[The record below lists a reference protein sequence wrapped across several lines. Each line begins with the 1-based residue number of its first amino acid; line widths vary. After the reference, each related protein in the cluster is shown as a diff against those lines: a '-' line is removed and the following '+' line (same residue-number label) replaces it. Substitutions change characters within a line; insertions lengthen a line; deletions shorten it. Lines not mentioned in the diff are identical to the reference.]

1 MKPRDIKI
9 IQSVL
14 EVIKEPIKVTEIY
27 HKAKELFEKGEITNM
42 FDCGGETPHQSVSSY
57 IYTALNK
64 GEELPF
70 LKAQE
75 KPVLI
80 ALKDAPKEPVLS
92 AEKISTPSV
101 KIAHERDLHP
111 FLTYMAINN
120 ENLKCYTK
128 TIFHEES
135 SKSIKGMDRWL
146 YPDMVGVRFLHA
158 EWSNENLIAF
168 SKKFDTLPVKL
179 VSFELKKE
187 ISVHNCRECYFQ
199 AISNSSWANEGY
211 LVGHHVDTHNL
222 KLMDLLKRLHASFGI
237 GVIDLRTNEDKSAIL
252 LNAKYKEKID
262 YTMAQELSDKNK
274 KFSGFLK
281 SVVDYDPDFPN
292 RYKDE
297 FDEVKKKEEL
307 YPITHNFL
315 FKNALSGFVRAFQ
328 KPQIKR

>member
-1 MKPRDIKI
+1 MKPRDIEI
-9 IQSVL
+9 VQSVL
-14 EVIKEPIKVTEIY
+14 EITGPISPTEVY
-27 HKAKELFEKGEITNM
+27 DKAKELFEKGEITNM
-42 FDCGGETPHQSVSSY
+42 FDYGGKTPHQSVSAS

-70 LKAQE
+70 FKVQE
-75 KPVLI
+75 KPTLI
-80 ALKDAPKEPVLS
+80 ALKGAAKELGLNAQKP
-92 AEKISTPSV
+92 STPNA
-101 KIAHERDLHP
+101 KIVHNKIVHERDLHP

-135 SKSIKGMDRWL
+135 SKSPKGMDRWL

-158 EWSNENLIAF
+158 ELSNENLIAF
-168 SKKFDTLPVKL
+168 SKKFDTLPIKL

-199 AISNSSWANEGY
+199 AISNSSNEGY
-211 LVGHHVDTHNL
+211 LVGHHIDTHNPQ
-222 KLMDLLKRLHASFGI
+222 LMDLLKRLHASFGI
-237 GVIDLRTNEDKSAIL
+237 GVIDLRTDEDKSAIL

-262 YTMAQELSDKNK
+262 YTMAQELSEKNK

-281 SVVDYDPDFPN
+281 SDYDPN
-292 RYKDE
+292 YQHRYKDE

-307 YPITHNFL
+307 YPLTH
-315 FKNALSGFVRAFQ
+315 KLSF
-328 KPQIKR
+328 

>member
-1 MKPRDIKI
+1 MKPQDIGI
-9 IQSVL
+9 IQSIL
-14 EVIKEPIKVTEIY
+14 EIIKEPIKVTEIY
-27 HKAKELFEKGEITNM
+27 HKAKELFEKGEIENM
-42 FDCGGETPHQSVSSY
+42 FDYGGNTPNQSVSSS

-70 LKAQE
+70 LKTQE

-80 ALKDAPKEPVLS
+80 ALKGMAKEPVLNAQKSSIPS
-92 AEKISTPSV
+92 APGA
-101 KIAHERDLHP
+101 KIAYERDLRP
-111 FLTYMAINN
+111 FLTYMACHN

-128 TIFHEES
+128 TIFHEGS
-135 SKSIKGMDRWL
+135 LKSPKGMDRWL

-158 EWSNENLIAF
+158 ELSNENLIAF

-187 ISVHNCRECYFQ
+187 ISVNNCRECYFQ

-211 LVGHHVDTHNL
+211 LVGHHIATHDP

-237 GVIDLRTNEDKSAIL
+237 GVIDLRTDEDKSAIL

-262 YTMAQELSDKNK
+262 YTVALELSEKNEE
-274 KFSGFLK
+274 FSGFLK
-281 SVVDYDPDFPN
+281 SVVDYDPKNQN

-297 FDEVKKKEEL
+297 FDKIKKKEEL
-307 YPITHNFL
+307 YPN
-315 FKNALSGFVRAFQ
+315 S
-328 KPQIKR
+328 

>member
-1 MKPRDIKI
+1 MKPQDIEI
-9 IQSVL
+9 VQSVL
-14 EVIKEPIKVTEIY
+14 EITGPIKVTEVY
-27 HKAKELFEKGEITNM
+27 DKAKELFEKGEITNM
-42 FDCGGETPHQSVSSY
+42 FDYGGNTPDRSVSAF
-57 IYTALNK
+57 IYTALSK
-64 GEELPF
+64 GEEVPF

-80 ALKDAPKEPVLS
+80 ALKDVAKEPVLNT
-92 AEKISTPSV
+92 EKISVSSA
-101 KIAHERDLHP
+101 KIAHNKIMHERDLHP
-111 FLTYMAINN
+111 FLTYMAFYN

-135 SKSIKGMDRWL
+135 VKSPKGMDRWL

-158 EWSNENLIAF
+158 ELSNENLIAF

-187 ISVHNCRECYFQ
+187 ISVNNCRECYFQ

-211 LVGHHVDTHNL
+211 LVGRHIDTHNPQ
-222 KLMDLLKRLHASFGI
+222 LMDLLKRLHASFGI
-237 GVIDLRTNEDKSAIL
+237 GVIDLRTDENKSAIL

-262 YTMAQELSDKNK
+262 YTVALELSDKNE

-307 YPITHNFL
+307 YPNSS
-315 FKNALSGFVRAFQ
+315 LSF
-328 KPQIKR
+328 

>member
-1 MKPRDIKI
+1 MKPQDIEI
-9 IQSVL
+9 VQSVL
-14 EVIKEPIKVTEIY
+14 EAIKEPIKVTEIY
-27 HKAKELFEKGEITNM
+27 DKAKELFEKGEITNM
-42 FDCGGETPHQSVSSY
+42 FDCGGKTPHQSVSAA

-70 LKAQE
+70 LKTQE
-75 KPVLI
+75 KPALI
-80 ALKDAPKEPVLS
+80 ALKGAAKELS
-92 AEKISTPSV
+92 LNAQKPSV
-101 KIAHERDLHP
+101 PSAKIARERGLHP
-111 FLTYMAINN
+111 FLTYMAFHN

-135 SKSIKGMDRWL
+135 LKSQKGMDRWL

-158 EWSNENLIAF
+158 ELSNENLIAF
-168 SKKFDTLPVKL
+168 SKKFDTLPIKL

-211 LVGHHVDTHNL
+211 LVGRHIDTHNPQ
-222 KLMDLLKRLHASFGI
+222 LMDLLKRLHASFGI
-237 GVIDLRTNEDKSAIL
+237 GVIDLRTDEDKSAIL

-262 YTMAQELSDKNK
+262 YTVALELSAKNE

-307 YPITHNFL
+307 YPNPS
-315 FKNALSGFVRAFQ
+315 LSF
-328 KPQIKR
+328 

>member
-1 MKPRDIKI
+1 MKPQDIEI
-9 IQSVL
+9 VQSVL
-14 EVIKEPIKVTEIY
+14 EITGPISPTEVY
-27 HKAKELFEKGEITNM
+27 DKAKELFEKGEITNM
-42 FDCGGETPHQSVSSY
+42 FDYGGKTPHQSVSSY

-70 LKAQE
+70 KKVRE
-75 KPVLI
+75 KPALI
-80 ALKDAPKEPVLS
+80 ALKSAAKELGLNAQKPSAP
-92 AEKISTPSV
+92 ST

-111 FLTYMAINN
+111 FLTYMAFHN

-135 SKSIKGMDRWL
+135 LKSSKGMDRWL

-187 ISVHNCRECYFQ
+187 ISVNNCRECYFQ

-211 LVGHHVDTHNL
+211 LVGRHIDTHNPQ
-222 KLMDLLKRLHASFGI
+222 LMDLLKRLHASFGI
-237 GVIDLRTNEDKSAIL
+237 GVIDLRINENKSAIL

-262 YTMAQELSDKNK
+262 YTMASELSDKNK

-292 RYKDE
+292 RYRDE
-297 FDEVKKKEEL
+297 FDEIKKKEEL
-307 YPITHNFL
+307 YPNPS
-315 FKNALSGFVRAFQ
+315 LSF
-328 KPQIKR
+328 

>member
-1 MKPRDIKI
+1 MKPQDIEI
-9 IQSVL
+9 VQSVL
-14 EVIKEPIKVTEIY
+14 EITGPINPTKVY
-27 HKAKELFEKGEITNM
+27 DKAKELFERGEITNM
-42 FDCGGETPHQSVSSY
+42 FDCGGETPHQSVSTS

-70 LKAQE
+70 LKTQE

-80 ALKDAPKEPVLS
+80 ALKGTAKEPVLNT
-92 AEKISTPSV
+92 EKISAPIV
-101 KIAHERDLHP
+101 KIMHERDLHP
-111 FLTYMAINN
+111 FLTYMAIHN

-146 YPDMVGVRFLHA
+146 YPDMVGVRFLYA

-199 AISNSSWANEGY
+199 AISNSSNEGY
-211 LVGHHVDTHNL
+211 LVGRHVDTHNPQ
-222 KLMDLLKRLHASFGI
+222 LMDLLKRLHASFGI
-237 GVIDLRTNEDKSAIL
+237 GVIDLRTDEDKSAIL

-262 YTMAQELSDKNK
+262 YTVALELSEKNE

-281 SVVDYDPDFPN
+281 SVVDYDPAHSY

-297 FDEVKKKEEL
+297 FDEIKKKEEL
-307 YPITHNFL
+307 YPN
-315 FKNALSGFVRAFQ
+315 S
-328 KPQIKR
+328 

>member
-1 MKPRDIKI
+1 MKLQDVEIV
-9 IQSVL
+9 QSVL
-14 EVIKEPIKVTEIY
+14 EITGPISPTEVY
-27 HKAKELFEKGEITNM
+27 DKAKELFEKGEITNM
-42 FDCGGETPHQSVSSY
+42 FDCGGKTPHQSVSSY

-80 ALKDAPKEPVLS
+80 ALKSAMNEPVLNTQKPS
-92 AEKISTPSV
+92 APSV
-101 KIAHERDLHP
+101 KIAHNKIMHERDLHP

-135 SKSIKGMDRWL
+135 LKSPKGMDRWL

-158 EWSNENLIAF
+158 ELSNENLIAF

-187 ISVHNCRECYFQ
+187 ISVNNCRECYFQ
-199 AISNSSWANEGY
+199 TISNSSNEGY
-211 LVGHHVDTHNL
+211 LVGGHINTHDL

-237 GVIDLRTNEDKSAIL
+237 GVIDLRTDEDKSAIL

-262 YTMAQELSDKNK
+262 YTMALELSDKNE

-281 SVVDYDPDFPN
+281 SVVDYDPAHSY

-307 YPITHNFL
+307 YPNPS
-315 FKNALSGFVRAFQ
+315 LSF
-328 KPQIKR
+328 

>member
-1 MKPRDIKI
+1 MKPRDIEI
-9 IQSVL
+9 VQSVL
-14 EVIKEPIKVTEIY
+14 EITGPIKVTEIY
-27 HKAKELFEKGEITNM
+27 DKAKELFEKGEITKM
-42 FDCGGETPHQSVSSY
+42 FDCGGKTPNQSVSAA

-70 LKAQE
+70 KKAQE
-75 KPVLI
+75 KPTLI
-80 ALKDAPKEPVLS
+80 ALKGAANELGLNAQK
-92 AEKISTPSV
+92 PSV
-101 KIAHERDLHP
+101 PSDKIVHERDLHP

-135 SKSIKGMDRWL
+135 SKSPKGMDRWL

-158 EWSNENLIAF
+158 ELSNENLIAF

-211 LVGHHVDTHNL
+211 LVGRNIDTHNPQ
-222 KLMDLLKRLHASFGI
+222 LMDLLKRLHASFGI
-237 GVIDLRTNEDKSAIL
+237 GVIDLRTDEDKSAIL

-262 YTMAQELSDKNK
+262 YTVASELSDKNK

-281 SVVDYDPDFPN
+281 SVVDYDPKTQH

-307 YPITHNFL
+307 YPNPS
-315 FKNALSGFVRAFQ
+315 LSF
-328 KPQIKR
+328 

>member
-1 MKPRDIKI
+1 MKPQDIKI

-14 EVIKEPIKVTEIY
+14 EIIKEPIKVTEIY
-27 HKAKELFEKGEITNM
+27 HKAQELFEKGEIENM
-42 FDCGGETPHQSVSSY
+42 FDYGGNTPDQSVSAA

-64 GEELPF
+64 GEDLPF
-70 LKAQE
+70 LKVRE

-80 ALKDAPKEPVLS
+80 ALKDAVKEPVLNALKSS
-92 AEKISTPSV
+92 ALGV
-101 KIAHERDLHP
+101 KIAHERNLHP
-111 FLTYMAINN
+111 FLTYMAFFN

-128 TIFHEES
+128 TIFHEGS
-135 SKSIKGMDRWL
+135 LKSPKGMDRWL

-158 EWSNENLIAF
+158 ELSNENLIAF

-179 VSFELKKE
+179 VSFELKRE
-187 ISVHNCRECYFQ
+187 IGVNNCRECYFQ

-211 LVGHHVDTHNL
+211 LVGHHIDP

-262 YTMAQELSDKNK
+262 YTVALELSEKNEE
-274 KFSGFLK
+274 FSGFLK
-281 SVVDYDPDFPN
+281 SVVDYDPKNQN

-297 FDEVKKKEEL
+297 FDEIKKKEEL
-307 YPITHNFL
+307 YP
-315 FKNALSGFVRAFQ
+315 
-328 KPQIKR
+328 

>member
-1 MKPRDIKI
+1 MKSRDIGI
-9 IQSVL
+9 VQSVL
-14 EVIKEPIKVTEIY
+14 EITGPIKVTEIY
-27 HKAKELFEKGEITNM
+27 HKAKELFEKGEIENM
-42 FDCGGETPHQSVSSY
+42 FDCGGNTPNQSVSSY

-70 LKAQE
+70 LKVQE

-80 ALKDAPKEPVLS
+80 ALKDVPKEPFLN
-92 AEKISTPSV
+92 AQKPSTPGV
-101 KIAHERDLHP
+101 KIAHERNLHP
-111 FLTYMAINN
+111 FLTYMAFFN

-128 TIFHEES
+128 TIFHEGS
-135 SKSIKGMDRWL
+135 LKSPKGMDRWL

-158 EWSNENLIAF
+158 ELSNENLIAF

-211 LVGHHVDTHNL
+211 LVGHHIDTHNP

-237 GVIDLRTNEDKSAIL
+237 GVIDLRTDENKSTIL

-262 YTMAQELSDKNK
+262 YTVALELSEKNEE
-274 KFSGFLK
+274 FSGFLK
-281 SVVDYDPDFPN
+281 SVVDYDPKNQN

-297 FDEVKKKEEL
+297 FDEIKKKEEL
-307 YPITHNFL
+307 YPN
-315 FKNALSGFVRAFQ
+315 S
-328 KPQIKR
+328 

>member
-1 MKPRDIKI
+1 MKPRDIEI
-9 IQSVL
+9 VQSVL
-14 EVIKEPIKVTEIY
+14 EITGPISPTEVY
-27 HKAKELFEKGEITNM
+27 DKAKELFEKGEITKM
-42 FDCGGETPHQSVSSY
+42 FDYGGNTPYQSVSAA

-70 LKAQE
+70 FKARE
-75 KPVLI
+75 KPTLI
-80 ALKDAPKEPVLS
+80 ALKSAAKEPVLS
-92 AEKISTPSV
+92 IEKPSAPIA

-211 LVGHHVDTHNL
+211 LVGRHIDTRNPQ
-222 KLMDLLKRLHASFGI
+222 LMDLLKRLHASFGI
-237 GVIDLRTNEDKSAIL
+237 GVIDLRTDEDKSAIL

-262 YTMAQELSDKNK
+262 YTVALELSAKNE

-307 YPITHNFL
+307 YPNPS
-315 FKNALSGFVRAFQ
+315 LSF
-328 KPQIKR
+328 

>member
-1 MKPRDIKI
+1 MKPQDIEI
-9 IQSVL
+9 VQSVL
-14 EVIKEPIKVTEIY
+14 EITGPIKPTEVY
-27 HKAKELFEKGEITNM
+27 DKAKELFEKGEITKM
-42 FDCGGETPHQSVSSY
+42 FDYGGNTPDQSVSAS

-70 LKAQE
+70 LKVQE

-80 ALKDAPKEPVLS
+80 ALKGAAKEPVLS
-92 AEKISTPSV
+92 SEKISAPSV

-111 FLTYMAINN
+111 FLTYMAFYN

-135 SKSIKGMDRWL
+135 SKSPKGMDRWL

-168 SKKFDTLPVKL
+168 SKKFDTLPIKL

-199 AISNSSWANEGY
+199 AISNSSNEGY
-211 LVGHHVDTHNL
+211 LVGRHIDTHNPQ
-222 KLMDLLKRLHASFGI
+222 LMDLLKRLHASFGI

-262 YTMAQELSDKNK
+262 YTVASELSAKNE

-281 SVVDYDPDFPN
+281 SVVDYDPKTQH

-307 YPITHNFL
+307 YPNPS
-315 FKNALSGFVRAFQ
+315 LSF
-328 KPQIKR
+328 

>member
-1 MKPRDIKI
+1 MKPQDIEI
-9 IQSVL
+9 VQSVL
-14 EVIKEPIKVTEIY
+14 EAIKEPIKVTEIY
-27 HKAKELFEKGEITNM
+27 DKAKELFERGEIANM
-42 FDCGGETPHQSVSSY
+42 FDCGGETPHQSVSAS
-57 IYTALNK
+57 IYTALKN
-64 GEELPF
+64 GEEAPF
-70 LKAQE
+70 LKTQE

-80 ALKDAPKEPVLS
+80 ALKGAAKEPVLS
-92 AEKISTPSV
+92 AEKISAPNA
-101 KIAHERDLHP
+101 KIVHNKIMHERDLHP
-111 FLTYMAINN
+111 FLTYMAFYN

-135 SKSIKGMDRWL
+135 SKSPKGMDRWL

-158 EWSNENLIAF
+158 ELSNENLIAF

-211 LVGHHVDTHNL
+211 LVGRHIDTQNPQ
-222 KLMDLLKRLHASFGI
+222 LMDLLKRLHASFGI

-262 YTMAQELSDKNK
+262 YTVALELSEKNK

-307 YPITHNFL
+307 YPNPS
-315 FKNALSGFVRAFQ
+315 LSF
-328 KPQIKR
+328 

>member
-1 MKPRDIKI
+1 M
-9 IQSVL
+9 
-14 EVIKEPIKVTEIY
+14 
-27 HKAKELFEKGEITNM
+27 
-42 FDCGGETPHQSVSSY
+42 
-57 IYTALNK
+57 
-64 GEELPF
+64 
-70 LKAQE
+70 QE
-75 KPVLI
+75 KPALI
-80 ALKDAPKEPVLS
+80 ALKGAAKEPVLNTK
-92 AEKISTPSV
+92 KISAPNV
-101 KIAHERDLHP
+101 KIARERGLHP
-111 FLTYMAINN
+111 FLTYMAFYN

-135 SKSIKGMDRWL
+135 SKSPKGMDRWF

-211 LVGHHVDTHNL
+211 LVGRHIDTHNPQ
-222 KLMDLLKRLHASFGI
+222 LMDLLKRLHASFGI

-262 YTMAQELSDKNK
+262 YTVALELSEKNE

-281 SVVDYDPDFPN
+281 SVVDYDPN
-292 RYKDE
+292 YQHRYKDE

-307 YPITHNFL
+307 YPNPS
-315 FKNALSGFVRAFQ
+315 LSF
-328 KPQIKR
+328 

>member
-1 MKPRDIKI
+1 MKPRDIGI
-9 IQSVL
+9 VQSVL
-14 EVIKEPIKVTEIY
+14 EIIKEPIKVTEIY
-27 HKAKELFEKGEITNM
+27 HKAQELFEKGEIEKM
-42 FDCGGETPHQSVSSY
+42 FDCGGKTPHQSVSSY

-70 LKAQE
+70 KKARE
-75 KPVLI
+75 KPTLI
-80 ALKDAPKEPVLS
+80 ALKGAMNEPVLNTQKPS
-92 AEKISTPSV
+92 VPSV

-111 FLTYMAINN
+111 FLTHMAINN

-135 SKSIKGMDRWL
+135 SKSPKGMDRWL

-199 AISNSSWANEGY
+199 AISNSSNEGY
-211 LVGHHVDTHNL
+211 LVGRHIDTHNPQ
-222 KLMDLLKRLHASFGI
+222 LMDLLKRLHASFGI
-237 GVIDLRTNEDKSAIL
+237 GVIDLRTDEDKSAIL

-262 YTMAQELSDKNK
+262 YTVASELSAKNE

-281 SVVDYDPDFPN
+281 SVVDYDPNHPQ

-297 FDEVKKKEEL
+297 FDEIKKKEEL
-307 YPITHNFL
+307 YPNPS
-315 FKNALSGFVRAFQ
+315 LSF
-328 KPQIKR
+328 

>member
-1 MKPRDIKI
+1 MKPQDIEI
-9 IQSVL
+9 VQSVL
-14 EVIKEPIKVTEIY
+14 EITGPIKVTEVY
-27 HKAKELFEKGEITNM
+27 DKAKELFEKGEITNM
-42 FDCGGETPHQSVSSY
+42 FDYGGNTPDRSVSAF
-57 IYTALNK
+57 IYTALSK
-64 GEELPF
+64 GEEVPF

-80 ALKDAPKEPVLS
+80 ALKDVAKEPVLNT
-92 AEKISTPSV
+92 EKISVSSA
-101 KIAHERDLHP
+101 KIAHNKIMHERDLHP

-135 SKSIKGMDRWL
+135 LKSPKGMDRWL

-168 SKKFDTLPVKL
+168 SKKFDTLPIKL
-179 VSFELKKE
+179 VSFELRKE

-211 LVGHHVDTHNL
+211 LVGRHIDTHNPQ
-222 KLMDLLKRLHASFGI
+222 LMDLLKRLHASFGI
-237 GVIDLRTNEDKSAIL
+237 GVIDLRTDEDKSAIL

-262 YTMAQELSDKNK
+262 YTMASELSDKNP

-281 SVVDYDPDFPN
+281 SVVDYDPAHSY

-307 YPITHNFL
+307 YPN
-315 FKNALSGFVRAFQ
+315 S
-328 KPQIKR
+328 

>member
-14 EVIKEPIKVTEIY
+14 EITGPIKVTLVY
-27 HKAKELFEKGEITNM
+27 DKAKELFEKGEIENM

-70 LKAQE
+70 KKVRE
-75 KPVLI
+75 NPVLI
-80 ALKDAPKEPVLS
+80 ALKDAAKELGLN
-92 AEKISTPSV
+92 AQKISAPSV

-135 SKSIKGMDRWL
+135 SKSLKGMDRWL

-158 EWSNENLIAF
+158 EWSNANLIAF

-199 AISNSSWANEGY
+199 AISNSSNEGY
-211 LVGHHVDTHNL
+211 LVGRHIDTHNPQ
-222 KLMDLLKRLHASFGI
+222 LMDLLKRLHASFGI
-237 GVIDLRTNEDKSAIL
+237 GVIDLRTDEDKSAIL

-262 YTMAQELSDKNK
+262 YTVALELSAKNE

-281 SVVDYDPDFPN
+281 SVVDYDPN
-292 RYKDE
+292 HQHRYKDE

-307 YPITHNFL
+307 YPNPS
-315 FKNALSGFVRAFQ
+315 LSF
-328 KPQIKR
+328 

>member
-1 MKPRDIKI
+1 MKPQDIGI

-27 HKAKELFEKGEITNM
+27 HKAQELFEKGEIESM
-42 FDCGGETPHQSVSSY
+42 FDHGGNTPDQSVNAA
-57 IYTALNK
+57 IYTALKK
-64 GEELPF
+64 GEDLPF

-75 KPVLI
+75 NPTLI
-80 ALKDAPKEPVLS
+80 ALKSAPKEPVSS
-92 AEKISTPSV
+92 AQKSSAPGV
-101 KIAHERDLHP
+101 KIVHERNLHP
-111 FLTYMAINN
+111 FLTYMACHN

-135 SKSIKGMDRWL
+135 LKSPKGMNRWL

-158 EWSNENLIAF
+158 ELSNENLIAF

-187 ISVHNCRECYFQ
+187 ISVNNCRECYFQ

-211 LVGHHVDTHNL
+211 LVGHHIDTHDP

-237 GVIDLRTNEDKSAIL
+237 GVIDLRTDEDKSAIL

-262 YTMAQELSDKNK
+262 YTVALELSEKNK
-274 KFSGFLK
+274 EFSGFLK
-281 SVVDYDPDFPN
+281 SVVDYDPKNQN

-297 FDEVKKKEEL
+297 FDEIKKKEEL
-307 YPITHNFL
+307 YPN
-315 FKNALSGFVRAFQ
+315 S
-328 KPQIKR
+328 

>member
-1 MKPRDIKI
+1 MKLRDIEI
-9 IQSVL
+9 VQSVL
-14 EVIKEPIKVTEIY
+14 EAIKEPIKVTEIY
-27 HKAKELFEKGEITNM
+27 DKAKELFEKGEITKM
-42 FDCGGETPHQSVSSY
+42 FDYGGNTPDRSVSSL

-80 ALKDAPKEPVLS
+80 ALKGAAKELGLN
-92 AEKISTPSV
+92 AQKISVPSV

-135 SKSIKGMDRWL
+135 SKSPKGMDRWL

-158 EWSNENLIAF
+158 ELSNENLIAF

-187 ISVHNCRECYFQ
+187 ISVNNCRECYFQ

-211 LVGHHVDTHNL
+211 LVGRHIDTHNPQ
-222 KLMDLLKRLHASFGI
+222 LMDLLKRLHASFGI
-237 GVIDLRTNEDKSAIL
+237 GVIDLRTDEDKSAIL

-262 YTMAQELSDKNK
+262 YTVASELSAKNE

-297 FDEVKKKEEL
+297 FDEVKKKGEL
-307 YPITHNFL
+307 YPN
-315 FKNALSGFVRAFQ
+315 S
-328 KPQIKR
+328 

>member
-1 MKPRDIKI
+1 MKPQDVEIV
-9 IQSVL
+9 QSVL
-14 EVIKEPIKVTEIY
+14 EITGPISPTEVY
-27 HKAKELFEKGEITNM
+27 NKAKELFEKGEITKM
-42 FDCGGETPHQSVSSY
+42 FDYGGNTPDRSVSAF

-70 LKAQE
+70 FKVQE
-75 KPVLI
+75 KPALI
-80 ALKDAPKEPVLS
+80 ALKGAAKEPFLNM
-92 AEKISTPSV
+92 EKPSV
-101 KIAHERDLHP
+101 PSAKIAHERDLHP
-111 FLTYMAINN
+111 FLTYMAIHN

-135 SKSIKGMDRWL
+135 VKSPKGTDRWL

-158 EWSNENLIAF
+158 ELSNENLIAF

-187 ISVHNCRECYFQ
+187 ISVNNCRECYFQ

-211 LVGHHVDTHNL
+211 LVGRHIDTHNPQ
-222 KLMDLLKRLHASFGI
+222 LMDLLKRLHASFGI
-237 GVIDLRTNEDKSAIL
+237 GVIDLRTDEDKSTIL

-262 YTMAQELSDKNK
+262 YTVALELSDKNP

-297 FDEVKKKEEL
+297 FDEVKKKEKL
-307 YPITHNFL
+307 YPNSS
-315 FKNALSGFVRAFQ
+315 LSF
-328 KPQIKR
+328 

>member
-1 MKPRDIKI
+1 MKPQDIEI
-9 IQSVL
+9 VQSVL
-14 EVIKEPIKVTEIY
+14 EITGPIKVTEVY
-27 HKAKELFEKGEITNM
+27 DKAKELFEKGEITNM
-42 FDCGGETPHQSVSSY
+42 FDYGGNTPDRSVGASIY
-57 IYTALNK
+57 IALNK

-70 LKAQE
+70 LKTQE

-80 ALKDAPKEPVLS
+80 ALKDAAKEPVLNIEKPGVSS
-92 AEKISTPSV
+92 AKIM
-101 KIAHERDLHP
+101 HERDLHP
-111 FLTYMAINN
+111 LLTYMAIHN

-135 SKSIKGMDRWL
+135 LKSPKGMDRWL

-158 EWSNENLIAF
+158 ELSNENLIAF

-187 ISVHNCRECYFQ
+187 ISVNNCRECYFQ

-211 LVGHHVDTHNL
+211 LVGRHIDTHNPQ
-222 KLMDLLKRLHASFGI
+222 LMDLLKRLHASFGI
-237 GVIDLRTNEDKSAIL
+237 GVIDLRTDEDKSAIL

-262 YTMAQELSDKNK
+262 YTVALELSDKNP

-307 YPITHNFL
+307 YPNSS
-315 FKNALSGFVRAFQ
+315 LSF
-328 KPQIKR
+328 

>member
-1 MKPRDIKI
+1 MKPQDIEI
-9 IQSVL
+9 VQSVL
-14 EVIKEPIKVTEIY
+14 EITGPINPTEVY
-27 HKAKELFEKGEITNM
+27 DKAKELFEKGEITKM

-57 IYTALNK
+57 IYTALSK

-70 LKAQE
+70 LKTQE
-75 KPVLI
+75 KPALI
-80 ALKDAPKEPVLS
+80 ALKSAVKEPVLNTQKPS
-92 AEKISTPSV
+92 APSV
-101 KIAHERDLHP
+101 KSAHERDLHP
-111 FLTYMAINN
+111 FLTYMAFYN

-135 SKSIKGMDRWL
+135 SKSPKGMDRWL

-199 AISNSSWANEGY
+199 AISNSSNEGY
-211 LVGHHVDTHNL
+211 LVGRHINTHNPQ
-222 KLMDLLKRLHASFGI
+222 LMDLLKRLHASFGI

-262 YTMAQELSDKNK
+262 YTVALELSDKNS

-281 SVVDYDPDFPN
+281 SVVDYDPN
-292 RYKDE
+292 YQHRYKDE

-307 YPITHNFL
+307 YPNPS
-315 FKNALSGFVRAFQ
+315 LSF
-328 KPQIKR
+328 